1 MEAVMTKHRLI
12 IGADLAGSRPEICY
26 YDKTTKQS
34 AALPMKIGNYHVTLT
49 ELFEKESG
57 DDEAAG
63 TVADLFRE
71 VFRTFGIGDIQRE
84 IVGMVVTFPDVDAK
98 MLRMIR
104 KAFELLEIPRSKT
117 YVQDYCEDYYFY
129 MTYQKQELW
138 NRGTALFSF
147 EDNRVRYYRFAPG
160 AARNSLLVRVG
171 SADTCALPQDPE
183 KKDHVFAEYVRKC
196 IGDEICSS
204 VFITG
209 DGFDEAWADESKRI
223 LCARGR
229 RVFTED
235 SIFVKGACNAA
246 RERFDEKRLTG
257 MKCLSDSIVPYNIG
271 MEMVVGGKLSYY
283 PLITGG
289 SHWYNTVC
297 DCEFLLGSDDELNF
311 LVSGVETGGRHSVV
325 MKLDGM
331 PERPE
336 RTTRL
341 HLHMEFTGKNVCTA
355 EVTDL
360 GFGELFPSGG
370 KTWKEELGEIK

>member
-1 MEAVMTKHRLI
+1 MTKHRLI
-12 IGADLAGSRPEICY
+12 IGADLDGDRPEICY

-34 AALPMKIGNYHVTLT
+34 AALPMKIGNYNITLT
-49 ELFEKESG
+49 ELFEKEG
-57 DDEAAG
+57 GNDEAAR

-71 VFRTFGIGDIQRE
+71 VFRTFGIEDIQRE
-84 IVGMVVTFPDVDAK
+84 IVGMVVTFPSVDAK
-98 MLRMIR
+98 MLHMIR
-104 KAFELLEIPRSKT
+104 RAFELLEIPRSKT
-117 YVQDYCEDYYFY
+117 YVQDYSEDFYSY

-147 EDNRVRYYRFAPG
+147 EKDKVRFYRFTPG

-171 SADTCALPQDPE
+171 SLDACPLPKDPE
-183 KKDHVFAEYVRKC
+183 KRDHVFADYVRSSL
-196 IGDEICSS
+196 GDQICSS

-209 DGFDEAWADESKRI
+209 EGFDESWADESKRI

-229 RVFTED
+229 RVFTEE

-246 RERFDEKRLTG
+246 RERFDEKKLTG

-271 MEMVVGGKLSYY
+271 LDMMVGGKVTYY
-283 PLITGG
+283 PLIIGG
-289 SHWYNTVC
+289 SHWYNTSC
-297 DCEFLLGSDDELNF
+297 DCEFLLGSENELDF
-311 LVSGVETGGRHSVV
+311 QVSGVETGGRHSAV

-331 PERPE
+331 PDRPE

-341 HLHMEFTGKNVCTA
+341 HLHMEFTAKNVCTA

-360 GFGELFPSGG
+360 GFGELFPASG
-370 KTWKEELGEIK
+370 KTWKEELGDVR